1 MAEETN
7 MTQVTMTEPQ
17 APLPTD
23 TPSTTGMVSSGFP
36 LEQYGITPEAAQAF
50 ISYLLEQEPI
60 KQRFSY
66 IDERRQYHA
75 LKPLR
80 DEWGENFD
88 TIFAKVQERFK
99 QLPPHLQAI
108 YDNTDGAR
116 FLYQQLL
123 EEEKKSGNSV
133 PTFDRGTTSNGGSG
147 LPNGRY
153 RYKQSEILAMK
164 KDEYQKQARDIQQ
177 AYAQGLVDMNG

>member
-1 MAEETN
+1 MSEEITN
-7 MTQVTMTEPQ
+7 SNEPVGVDTT
-17 APLPTD
+17 PTP
-23 TPSTTGMVSSGFP
+23 TPTLGTGFP

-60 KQRFSY
+60 KQRFAY

-88 TIFAKVQERFK
+88 TIFAKVQERFR

-123 EEEKKSGNSV
+123 EEEKKSGNDV
-133 PTFDRGTTSNGGSG
+133 PKFDRGTGGSG

-164 KDEYQKQARDIQQ
+164 RDEYQKQARDIQQ